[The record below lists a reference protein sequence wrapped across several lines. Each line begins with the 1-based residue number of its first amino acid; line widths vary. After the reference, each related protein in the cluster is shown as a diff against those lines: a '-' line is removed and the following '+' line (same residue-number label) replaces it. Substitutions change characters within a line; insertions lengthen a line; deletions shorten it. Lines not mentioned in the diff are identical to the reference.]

1 MGSRAG
7 GPTGVGRGAGG
18 RICGSPGRARAQ
30 GQSCEALLRLE
41 TLTRMGA
48 SLFLPG
54 QRPGQKSKTPLLSD
68 GPRTVSEPRTVSVRP
83 WPVAP
88 PLSSDSG
95 RGALRAQ
102 HSP

>member
-1 MGSRAG
+1 M
-7 GPTGVGRGAGG
+7 GRGAGG

-41 TLTRMGA
+41 ILTRTGA

-54 QRPGQKSKTPLLSD
+54 QRPGQKSKTPLLSN
-68 GPRTVSEPRTVSVRP
+68 GPRTVSEPRTVSARP

-88 PLSSDSG
+88 PRGSDSG
-95 RGALRAQ
+95 RGALRA
-102 HSP
+102 PRPP